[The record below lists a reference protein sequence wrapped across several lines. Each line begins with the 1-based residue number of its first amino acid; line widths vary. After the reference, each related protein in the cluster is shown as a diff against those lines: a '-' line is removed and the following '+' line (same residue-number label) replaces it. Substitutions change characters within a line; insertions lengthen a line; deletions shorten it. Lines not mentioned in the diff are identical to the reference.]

1 MTKTKDTTVSEDE
14 ALANAAAEYIAAVTE
29 ITKGMPEIP
38 EAVRSCNMSAMWI
51 QAVVRAYIEAV
62 EIDLQPE
69 IPFAVGLA
77 FGCLVGQLDNDSRV
91 FSIQSMLNGLNQGIS
106 SIETISN
113 TVGRMQ

>member
-1 MTKTKDTTVSEDE
+1 MTKSQDAPVSEDE

-29 ITKGMPEIP
+29 ITRGMPEIP
-38 EAVRSCNMSAMWI
+38 ESVRSCNMSAMGI

-62 EIDLQPE
+62 EVDLQPE

-77 FGCLVGQLDNDSRV
+77 FGCLVGQLDEQSRV
-91 FSIQSMLNGLNQGIS
+91 FSVTSMLNGMNQGIA

-113 TVGRMQ
+113 TVGGMQ